1 MNVRTWVGTMN
12 EAGIDCDA
20 GERPGYIPRWNAGM
34 PNQCPAP
41 GGWIQG
47 DAQNASFKRPE
58 SDGLAN
64 GVVDDGVAVVLRNGA
79 ASFVKRAY
87 LHSSVTRLSAHLNCI
102 NFLRDRRKTRDRPEK
117 FDQDEGSTLHVERP

>member
-20 GERPGYIPRWNAGM
+20 GQRPGYIPRWNAWKPG
-34 PNQCPAP
+34 QFPASV
-41 GGWIQG
+41 GWIQG
-47 DAQNASFKRPE
+47 DAQNATFKRPE

-79 ASFVKRAY
+79 ANLVKNGLLA
-87 LHSSVTRLSAHLNCI
+87 L
-102 NFLRDRRKTRDRPEK
+102 
-117 FDQDEGSTLHVERP
+117 